1 MPTATVTSKGQ
12 ITIPAEVRRSL
23 GLKSGSRVDFV
34 RMDSGAY
41 ELVPTTESVTSLK
54 GCIPPPATP
63 VSLEQMERAVA
74 EAATDG
80 TLG

>member
-12 ITIPAEVRRSL
+12 ITIPAEVRKTL

-34 RMDSGAY
+34 RVDSGAY
-41 ELVPTTESVTSLK
+41 ELVPTMGSVRSLK
-54 GCIPPPATP
+54 GCVPRPAKP
-63 VSLEQMERAVA
+63 VTLEQMERAIA
-74 EAATDG
+74 AAATEG